1 MAGRLEGGVKFLVV
15 IPTIRQQYPGFDQVI
30 ERIRESLTLPTDF
43 QVLDGNAGKAQT
55 LNQAL
60 TELLPASDAE
70 VYVTMDD
77 DVVPSP
83 GWQDAI
89 ATIFK
94 DQPTFGALGL
104 WMGDDEEMYIYM
116 GAHLVEQPKSI
127 AGLAV
132 RQLMHGHHLVGCI
145 VAMRRQVAIDVGP
158 TPDSTERYQ
167 YWEDGWRG
175 RRVGKLGY
183 KQAFVEAGPVDYI
196 RWQDTK
202 EYQEMR
208 NRDIASAK
216 EKVDTFMKQGG
227 VSQNHLTRIRQ
238 KLARIRNRT

>member
-1 MAGRLEGGVKFLVV
+1 MKFLVV
-15 IPTIRQQYPGFDQVI
+15 IPSIRQQLLGFDQVI
-30 ERIRESLTLPTDF
+30 ERIRASLTRPTEF
-43 QVLDGNAGKAQT
+43 HVLDGRSGKAQT
-55 LNQAL
+55 LNLAL

-77 DVVPSP
+77 DMVPP
-83 GWQDAI
+83 VGWQDAI
-89 ATIFK
+89 VAVFRE
-94 DQPTFGALGL
+94 QPGFGALGL
-104 WMGDDEEMYIYM
+104 WLGDDDEMSDYM

-127 AGLAV
+127 AGHAV

-183 KQAFVEAGPVDYI
+183 KQGFVETGPVDYV

-238 KLARIRNRT
+238 KIARIRNRT